1 MKPVPVLPVAA
12 SSFAIPARTPRF
24 KGFRIS
30 AWKLSVYRD
39 LGFRTCLGIV
49 FRFSGCR
56 AAKTVSNLN
65 PMRHN
70 SMRSSRTPRAMVSV
84 LAFGP

>member
-1 MKPVPVLPVAA
+1 MTIYPFYLFYTSVLFRVPCLRGSSVKPVPVLPVAA

-56 AAKTVSNLN
+56 AAKTVQ
-65 PMRHN
+65 
-70 SMRSSRTPRAMVSV
+70 T
-84 LAFGP
+84 